1 MNKTAFIFPGQG
13 SQYQGMGRDFY
24 NEFRTARETFQ
35 EANDALGYD
44 IAKLCFEGPEE
55 ELVLTE
61 NTQPAIVVT
70 SIAILNVLNELG
82 FSCDFTA
89 GLSLGEYS
97 ALVNAGCLK
106 LPDTV
111 RLVRNRGRYMQTAV
125 SPGLGRMCAVIGS
138 NEEVLQGII
147 EESQQYG
154 VIQIANYNS
163 YNQIVLSGEKQA
175 VDYAIQLAKEKGIK
189 RIVPLL
195 VSAPFHCRL
204 MEPAEKLL
212 ANDLKA
218 IEFRDLTMPFISNA
232 NGQIVRYPSE
242 IPPLLIKQLSHSVL
256 WRQTI
261 ELMMFSGV
269 GTFIEIGPG
278 TTLINLVSSI
288 AKSKD
293 YEVNVISIQNVGDLG
308 KVSSIIN
315 T

>member
-24 NEFRTARETFQ
+24 NEFRVARETYQ

-44 IAKLCFEGPEE
+44 IAKLCFDGPEE
-55 ELVLTE
+55 ELLLTE
-61 NTQPAIVVT
+61 NTQPAIVAT
-70 SIAILNVLNELG
+70 SIAILNVLNELDIP
-82 FSCDFTA
+82 CDFTA

-97 ALVNAGCLK
+97 ALVNAGGLE

-125 SPGLGRMCAVIGS
+125 APGLGRMCAVIGS
-138 NEEVLQGII
+138 DEQVIQEVI

-163 YNQIVLSGEKQA
+163 YNQIVISGEKQA
-175 VDYAIQLAKEKGIK
+175 VDHAMQLAKEKGIK

-195 VSAPFHCRL
+195 VSAPFHCSL

-212 ANDLKA
+212 ANDLEA
-218 IEFRDLTMPFISNA
+218 IEFRNLTMPFISNA
-232 NGQIVRYPSE
+232 NGQIVRYSTE
-242 IPPLLIKQLSHSVL
+242 IPLLLIKQLSHSVL
-256 WRQTI
+256 WRQSI
-261 ELMMFSGV
+261 ELMILSGV

-278 TTLINLVSSI
+278 TTLVNLVSSI

-293 YEVNVISIQNVGDLG
+293 YEVKVISVQSVADID
-308 KVSSIIN
+308 KISSTN
-315 T
+315 DK